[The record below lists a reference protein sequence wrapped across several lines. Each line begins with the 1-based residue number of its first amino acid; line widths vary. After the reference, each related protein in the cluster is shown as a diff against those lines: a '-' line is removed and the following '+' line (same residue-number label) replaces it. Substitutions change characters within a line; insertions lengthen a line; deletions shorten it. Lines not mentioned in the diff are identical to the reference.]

1 MKRIIL
7 TGIAFFALIL
17 SLQAQVPQA
26 FNYQAVAR
34 DASGNILSNQA
45 ISIRLSL
52 RQGSSTG
59 TIIYQET
66 HAATTN
72 QFGLFTLAIGQG
84 TATTGS
90 FSSVSWS
97 SGLYWLQTELDPN
110 GGSSYTTLGNTQLLS
125 VPFAMYAASSGTS
138 GVTGPTG
145 PTGPAGTNGTTGATG
160 PTGPTGSGSGTT
172 GQNSIDAYGTSTL
185 TVSSGMTTFTTVPG
199 LTQTITVPVNCK
211 LLVQTDGGFAN
222 NSAGGPTDFI
232 VCDFAIYVDGV
243 VTTGG
248 GGYHR
253 YSAANTDG
261 LAGNLTA
268 WSFGKTLSLSAG
280 IHTIDVRVKY
290 VQGTAGISALVS
302 SNGSGVLQGTLTVT
316 IINL

>member
-1 MKRIIL
+1 MKGILL

-84 TATTGS
+84 TVTTGS

-97 SGLYWLQTELDPN
+97 SGLYWLQTELDAT
-110 GGSSYTTLGNTQLLS
+110 GGSSYTTLGNTQLLT

-145 PTGPAGTNGTTGATG
+145 PTGTAGTNGTTGATG
-160 PTGPTGSGSGTT
+160 PTGPTGSGTGTT
-172 GQNSIDAYGTSTL
+172 GQNSTDAYGTSTL
-185 TVSSGMTTFTTVPG
+185 TVSSAMTTFTTIPG
-199 LTQTITVPVNCK
+199 LTQTITVPANCK
-211 LLVQTDGGFAN
+211 ILVQTDGGFAN
-222 NSAGGPTDFI
+222 NSTGNATDYI

-243 VTTGG
+243 VTSG

-253 YSAANTDG
+253 LSACNTDG

-280 IHTIDVRVKY
+280 SHAITVRVKY

-302 SNGSGVLQGTLTVT
+302 SDGSGVLQGTLTVT